1 MAGPAVILERDQ
13 HILTITLNRPA
24 KRNAFNPEVLCRL
37 ADAWDLLD
45 DDPELRVAIMTGA
58 DGNFSAGADLDRLV
72 GALIAGEPPQNEYE
86 ERVRSDF
93 SLIYKG
99 FLKDHYVKKPIIA
112 AVEGSDPLHRR
123 DGDADRRHADF
134 RAAGLRGRPGW
145 TRDRCRG
152 CAGPGARDSAAGG
165 GQRPAGRP
173 EHQSLGDRESGKD

>member
-1 MAGPAVILERDQ
+1 MPSVEIFLIETQVTSRQRIRAKHRYVAEPAVILERDQ
-13 HILTITLNRPA
+13 HILTITLNRPE

-93 SLIYKG
+93 SLMYKG
-99 FLKDHYVKKPIIA
+99 FLKDHHVKKPRSRVTAMPA
-112 AVEGSDPLHRR
+112 AWRSCRR
-123 DGDADRRHADF
+123 STSGWPPRTHSWRSAKCSAVCF
-134 RAAGLRGRPGW
+134 R
-145 TRDRCRG
+145 
-152 CAGPGARDSAAGG
+152 
-165 GQRPAGRP
+165 
-173 EHQSLGDRESGKD
+173 